1 MPTLSAMFRLMDGYS
16 SSIKKILDNTD
27 KAAASI
33 FKASKETDK
42 YNDALKRTAS
52 SADVASAGLSRL
64 IGTVASLAAA
74 KKGMDLTDTYT
85 NTSARLSMITDSMEE
100 QKQLQR
106 DIFAAANRSR
116 GSYIEMANASAKLKM
131 LAGDTFGSN
140 LEAVG
145 FSELL
150 TKSLK
155 VSGAGK
161 AEQNSA
167 FLQLTQAMTSGK
179 LQGDE
184 FRSVMENA
192 PMVAD
197 AIAKYMGKSK
207 SELKDLS
214 SKGVITAD
222 IIKGAMFNAADEIND
237 KFAKM
242 PPTFADTWEQIKN
255 AGLQAFGG
263 VFDKVNGLLNSEG
276 VQTALNN
283 LIGGIYMAGSATEQ
297 FIDFCTAAWPY
308 VSPFIYSAVAA
319 LSVYAGAQ
327 LVSNAL
333 TLISNARTG
342 AQAVY
347 VGLLAL
353 SMWATTDATWA
364 ETTAQLG
371 LNSALYACP
380 VMWVVG
386 MVFVLIA
393 AFYAGVAAVNHFAGT
408 SISATGL
415 IGAAFFTAWA
425 FIYNNFVFP
434 MQSGFTML
442 ANFIGNVFHSPTAA
456 VKILF
461 LQMAQYCVNRVVE
474 MAKSI
479 EGIINKIPG
488 VQVDFTS
495 GLGNLQAGLEAKI
508 SSIKDE
514 SGWTEYIKEPQ
525 KLDYGEMAA
534 KGYTAGS
541 GLADK
546 VSHLFTGAIPSMEGT
561 NIDFGNFATDGSP
574 ATIKGKGKD
583 GAVKIESENVDWL
596 RKLAERDYV
605 ARISQN
611 TLAPNI
617 QVTFTG
623 DIRQEMDYEKI
634 GPVVAD
640 ILQDEID
647 AAPEGLY

>member
-242 PPTFADTWEQIKN
+242 PPT
-255 AGLQAFGG
+255 
-263 VFDKVNGLLNSEG
+263 
-276 VQTALNN
+276 
-283 LIGGIYMAGSATEQ
+283 
-297 FIDFCTAAWPY
+297 
-308 VSPFIYSAVAA
+308 
-319 LSVYAGAQ
+319 
-327 LVSNAL
+327 
-333 TLISNARTG
+333 
-342 AQAVY
+342 
-347 VGLLAL
+347 
-353 SMWATTDATWA
+353 
-364 ETTAQLG
+364 
-371 LNSALYACP
+371 
-380 VMWVVG
+380 
-386 MVFVLIA
+386 
-393 AFYAGVAAVNHFAGT
+393 
-408 SISATGL
+408 
-415 IGAAFFTAWA
+415 
-425 FIYNNFVFP
+425 
-434 MQSGFTML
+434 
-442 ANFIGNVFHSPTAA
+442 
-456 VKILF
+456 
-461 LQMAQYCVNRVVE
+461 
-474 MAKSI
+474 
-479 EGIINKIPG
+479 
-488 VQVDFTS
+488 
-495 GLGNLQAGLEAKI
+495 
-508 SSIKDE
+508 
-514 SGWTEYIKEPQ
+514 
-525 KLDYGEMAA
+525 
-534 KGYTAGS
+534 
-541 GLADK
+541 
-546 VSHLFTGAIPSMEGT
+546 
-561 NIDFGNFATDGSP
+561 
-574 ATIKGKGKD
+574 
-583 GAVKIESENVDWL
+583 
-596 RKLAERDYV
+596 
-605 ARISQN
+605 
-611 TLAPNI
+611 
-617 QVTFTG
+617 
-623 DIRQEMDYEKI
+623 
-634 GPVVAD
+634 
-640 ILQDEID
+640 
-647 AAPEGLY
+647 